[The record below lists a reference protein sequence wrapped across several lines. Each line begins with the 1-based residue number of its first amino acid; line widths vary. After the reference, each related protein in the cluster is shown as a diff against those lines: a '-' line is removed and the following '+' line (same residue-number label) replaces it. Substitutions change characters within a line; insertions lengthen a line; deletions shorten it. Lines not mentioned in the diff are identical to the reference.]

1 MTKVVESK
9 VLNITIIESLLPRLS
24 RVMKKLLLLLLSVGF
39 IGTANAGDISY
50 ECTIEKVYELS
61 DTGGIKETNAN

>member
-1 MTKVVESK
+1 MK
-9 VLNITIIESLLPRLS
+9 N
-24 RVMKKLLLLLLSVGF
+24 MKKLLLLLLSVGF

-61 DTGGIKETNAN
+61 DTGGKQLMKDSLKKMSLFMR

>member
-1 MTKVVESK
+1 MKSISSVRFMK
-9 VLNITIIESLLPRLS
+9 N
-24 RVMKKLLLLLLSVGF
+24 MKKLLLLLLSVGF